1 MQKGISYWSFYDAPK
16 LEEAFRRAKESG
28 FEAVEVCLDEK
39 GEVSMSSTEED
50 MKKVLAAA
58 KGAGV
63 ELPSVATGLYWEH
76 SLTSSDP
83 GTVKKAK
90 DITVQMIKVAS
101 WLGADT
107 VLVVPGAVDVFFIP
121 DSEKLPYDVVY
132 ERAFEAVKELSA
144 VAEEYKVNI
153 GLENVWNKFLLSPL
167 EMRDFIDK
175 IGSPYVGSYFDTGNV
190 LLTGFPEDWIRI
202 LGERIKKVH
211 VKDFKN
217 KGFDG
222 NEGPVDGFADLTA
235 GDVNWLEVVK
245 ALDEIGYDGPL
256 TAEMVPPTG
265 NIQEENLIQ
274 NTSDALDRILGR

>member
-16 LEEAFRRAKESG
+16 LKEAFTRAKEAG
-28 FEAVEVCLDEK
+28 FETFEVCLDEK
-39 GEVSMSSTEED
+39 GEVSMSSTEEN
-50 MKKVLAAA
+50 MKEILGQA
-58 KGAGV
+58 KEAGI
-63 ELPSVATGLYWEH
+63 ELPSVATGLYWEY

-83 GTVKKAK
+83 ATAQKAK
-90 DITVQMIKVAS
+90 DITVQMIKIAS

-107 VLVVPGAVDVFFIP
+107 VLVVPGAVDVFFLP
-121 DSEKLPYDVVY
+121 DAEKLSYDVVY
-132 ERAFEAVKELSA
+132 ERSLEAVKELVS
-144 VAEEYKVNI
+144 VAEEYRVNI

-175 IGSPYVGSYFDTGNV
+175 INSPYVGCYFDTGNV
-190 LLTGFPEDWIRI
+190 LLTGFPEHWIRI

-211 VKDFKN
+211 VKDYKN
-217 KGFDG
+217 TGFNGQDG
-222 NEGPVDGFADLTA
+222 PADGFADLTT

-256 TAEMVPPTG
+256 TAEMVPPTS

-274 NTSDALDRILGR
+274 NTSNALDRILGR